1 MRIIVDRNGLGT
13 IGDTEKMLKL
23 NPLDEKFKSFV
34 GSAKCI
40 DGHNY
45 DELREV
51 FSEDNPQVIIANT
64 TKGKGV
70 SYMEGKW
77 RYHTIVPKSEEDIK
91 QGLEELS

>member
-1 MRIIVDRNGLGT
+1 MVTAALED
-13 IGDTEKMLKL
+13 
-23 NPLDEKFKSFV
+23 KFKSFV
-34 GSAKCI
+34 GDVAVI

-45 DELREV
+45 DELRKV
-51 FSEDNPQVIIANT
+51 FSEDGPQAIIANT

-77 RYHTIVPKSEEDIK
+77 QYHTIVPKDEKLIK

>member
-1 MRIIVDRNGLGT
+1 
-13 IGDTEKMLKL
+13 MLKL

-34 GSAKCI
+34 GETKVI

-45 DELREV
+45 DDLRSV
-51 FSEDNPQVIIANT
+51 FSSQSPQVVIANT

-77 RYHTIVPKSEEDIK
+77 KYHTIVPKDKDLIK
-91 QGLEELS
+91 QGMEELS

>member
-1 MRIIVDRNGLGT
+1 MNT
-13 IGDTEKMLKL
+13 
-23 NPLDEKFKSFV
+23 LDEKFKSLV